1 MELNSP
7 VHNINK
13 SPQEVFSF
21 LSNVSNFESIMPENN
36 KVFKVIDENRFAFAL
51 KGMPEI
57 VLEITE
63 RIESERVTLGSTNPQ
78 FPFSLKANIQA
89 IDTGCTLQ
97 LNFEGEFNAM
107 ISMMIKAPL
116 THFIESLSEKAANHF
131 NA

>member
-7 VHNINK
+7 VHTINK
-13 SPQEVFSF
+13 SAQEVFSF
-21 LSNVSNFESIMPENN
+21 LSTVSNFQSIMPENN
-36 KVFKVIDENRFAFAL
+36 EVFKVIDENRFAFAL

-57 VLEITE
+57 ILEITE

-78 FPFSLKANIQA
+78 FPFSLQANLQA
-89 IDTGCTLQ
+89 IETGCSLQ
-97 LNFEGEFNAM
+97 LNFLGEFNAM

-116 THFIESLSEKAANHF
+116 THFIESLAEKVVDHF

>member
-7 VHNINK
+7 VHTINK
-13 SPQEVFSF
+13 SAQEVFSF

-78 FPFSLKANIQA
+78 FPFSLQANLKAHR
-89 IDTGCTLQ
+89 DGMYVT
-97 LNFEGEFNAM
+97 
-107 ISMMIKAPL
+107 IKFPGR
-116 THFIESLSEKAANHF
+116 I
-131 NA
+131 

>member
-7 VHNINK
+7 VHTINK
-13 SPQEVFSF
+13 SAQEVFSF

-78 FPFSLKANIQA
+78 FPFSLQANLKAIE
-89 IDTGCTLQ
+89 TGCTLQ
-97 LNFEGEFNAM
+97 LN
-107 ISMMIKAPL
+107 
-116 THFIESLSEKAANHF
+116 
-131 NA
+131 

>member
-1 MELNSP
+1 
-7 VHNINK
+7 
-13 SPQEVFSF
+13 
-21 LSNVSNFESIMPENN
+21 MPENN

-78 FPFSLKANIQA
+78 FPFSLQANLQA

-97 LNFEGEFNAM
+97 LNFQGEFNAM

-116 THFIESLSEKAANHF
+116 THFIESLAEKATNHF

>member
-7 VHNINK
+7 VHTINK
-13 SPQEVFSF
+13 SAQEVFSF
-21 LSNVSNFESIMPENN
+21 LSKVSNFESIMPENN

-51 KGMPEI
+51 QGMPEI

-78 FPFSLKANIQA
+78 FPFSLQANLQA
-89 IDTGCTLQ
+89 INTGCTLQ
-97 LNFEGEFNAM
+97 LSFQGEFNAM

-116 THFIESLSEKAANHF
+116 THFIESLAEKATNHF

>member
-7 VHNINK
+7 VHTIYK
-13 SPQEVFSF
+13 SAQEVFSF

-36 KVFKVIDENRFAFAL
+36 KVFKIIDENRFAFAL

-78 FPFSLKANIQA
+78 FPFSLQANLQA
-89 IDTGCTLQ
+89 IETGCTLQ
-97 LNFEGEFNAM
+97 LNFQGEFNAM

-116 THFIESLSEKAANHF
+116 THFIESLAEKATNHF

>member
-7 VHNINK
+7 VHTINK
-13 SPQEVFSF
+13 SAQEVFSF
-21 LSNVSNFESIMPENN
+21 LSKVSNFESIMPENN

-78 FPFSLKANIQA
+78 FPFSLHANIQA
-89 IDTGCTLQ
+89 IDTGFTLQ
-97 LNFEGEFNAM
+97 LSFQGEFNAM

-116 THFIESLSEKAANHF
+116 THFIESLAEKATNHF

>member
-7 VHNINK
+7 VHTINK
-13 SPQEVFSF
+13 SAQEVFSF
-21 LSNVSNFESIMPENN
+21 LSKVSNFESIMPENN

-78 FPFSLKANIQA
+78 FPFSLQANLQA
-89 IDTGCTLQ
+89 NDTGCTLQ
-97 LNFEGEFNAM
+97 LSFQGEFNAM

-116 THFIESLSEKAANHF
+116 THFIESLAEKATNHF